1 VQLRLTRTDLATG
14 QSQTSVLETPIAIGR
29 EFALMPG
36 MLEGNRVSR
45 VVLEDTQVA
54 DYHALID
61 QQAEQ
66 FVITDQSGRQ
76 GLRVNGVSTTTSP
89 LQDGDHFQI
98 GSYDLQVQLNLEA
111 VPTSDATE
119 SGSAFN
125 SAGECDRKVGFLFPR
140 RCGRTTT
147 VGCPYCN
154 SGQVNNDPYFYE
166 RSYYSGYGTYHSGY
180 WGSSYYENR
189 DSYSYNAETRNI
201 DFTDADSASFERE
214 ADTDFE
220 QDMGAS

>member
-1 VQLRLTRTDLATG
+1 MRLQLTRTALASG
-14 QSQTSVLETPIAIGR
+14 QAQTSVLETPIALGR

-36 MLEGNRVSR
+36 ILEGNRVSR
-45 VVLEDTQVA
+45 LVLEDAQVA

-61 QQAEQ
+61 EQAGEL
-66 FVITDQSGRQ
+66 VIIDQSGGR

-98 GSYDLQVQLNLEA
+98 GSYDLQVQFNPEA
-111 VPTSDATE
+111 PVASDEA
-119 SGSAFN
+119 SASAFN

-147 VGCPYCN
+147 VDCPYCN
-154 SGQVNNDPYFYE
+154 SDQANNDPYFYE

-180 WGSSYYENR
+180 WGSNYYENR
-189 DSYSYNAETRNI
+189 NSYSYNSETRNI
-201 DFTDADSASFERE
+201 DFTDADSASFEQE

>member
-1 VQLRLTRTDLATG
+1 MRLQLTRTDLATG
-14 QSQTSVLETPIAIGR
+14 QSQTSILETPITLGR

-36 MLEGNRVSR
+36 TLEDNRVSR
-45 VVLEDTQVA
+45 LVLEDDQVA

-61 QQAEQ
+61 EQAGQ
-66 FVITDQSGRQ
+66 LVIIDQSGGR
-76 GLRVNGVSTTTSP
+76 GLRVNGVNTTTSP
-89 LQDGDHFQI
+89 LRDGDHFQI
-98 GSYDLQVQLNLEA
+98 GSYDLQVQFNFEA
-111 VPTSDATE
+111 AASEET

-180 WGSSYYENR
+180 
-189 DSYSYNAETRNI
+189 
-201 DFTDADSASFERE
+201 
-214 ADTDFE
+214 
-220 QDMGAS
+220 

>member
-1 VQLRLTRTDLATG
+1 MRLQLTRTDLATG
-14 QSQTSVLETPIAIGR
+14 QSQTSVLETPIALGR

-36 MLEGNRVSR
+36 MVEGNRVSR
-45 VVLEDTQVA
+45 MVLEDTEVA

-61 QQAEQ
+61 EQAEGL
-66 FVITDQSGRQ
+66 VIIDQSGGR
-76 GLRVNGVSTTTSP
+76 GLRVNGVSAMSSP

-98 GSYDLQVQLNLEA
+98 GSYDLQVQLNPETAVANDEA
-111 VPTSDATE
+111 A
-119 SGSAFN
+119 GASAFN

-147 VGCPYCN
+147 VGCPYCD

-189 DSYSYNAETRNI
+189 DSYSYNPETRNI

>member
-1 VQLRLTRTDLATG
+1 MRLQLTRTDLATG
-14 QSQTSVLETPIAIGR
+14 QSQTSVLETPIALGR

-36 MLEGNRVSR
+36 TLEGNRVSR
-45 VVLEDTQVA
+45 MVLEDTEVA
-54 DYHALID
+54 DYHAMID
-61 QQAEQ
+61 EQAEGL
-66 FVITDQSGRQ
+66 VIIDQSGGR

-98 GSYDLQVQLNLEA
+98 GSYDLQVQLNPETA
-111 VPTSDATE
+111 ATSDEAA
-119 SGSAFN
+119 GASAFN

-147 VGCPYCN
+147 VGCPYCD

-180 WGSSYYENR
+180 WGSNYYENR
-189 DSYSYNAETRNI
+189 DSYSYNPETRNI

>member
-1 VQLRLTRTDLATG
+1 MRLQLTRTALATG
-14 QSQTSVLETPIAIGR
+14 QAQTSVLETPIALGR

-36 MLEGNRVSR
+36 ILEGNRVSR
-45 VVLEDTQVA
+45 LVLEDAQVA
-54 DYHALID
+54 DYHTLID
-61 QQAEQ
+61 EQAGEL
-66 FVITDQSGRQ
+66 VIVDQSGGQ

-98 GSYDLQVQLNLEA
+98 GSYDLQVQFNPEA
-111 VPTSDATE
+111 AAVSDEEA
-119 SGSAFN
+119 SAAAFN
-125 SAGECDRKVGFLFPR
+125 SAGECDRQVGFLFPR

-180 WGSSYYENR
+180 WGSNYYDNR
-189 DSYSYNAETRNI
+189 DSYAYNAETRNI